1 MRVTTK
7 VGVGGLSPR
16 ALDETARCSSSA
28 LSSLADWQEE
38 ARPATFPFRP
48 IVRHYQAVGRGH
60 VDAELVKALRVLAEQ
75 GRPRGGR
82 GGRAADGLILSSW
95 LPCTFDQEDGDY
107 DSYGAIRLLHRVA
120 ETAAGG
126 PDTGLDLQQVALL
139 ADLLAFEAV
148 AAAGQER
155 RSPQE
160 VRLRACLRALARAG
174 ELAPGAAGVTARFPP
189 APAADRAGELALLAL
204 DAVPPAVR
212 LAAEITLLPMTPLH
226 DEVMFIRSIQVFE
239 LVYRQ
244 VARCLERA
252 VAALAGGDA
261 AAATA
266 EVRDAGARVA
276 ATGSLYRVLT
286 TMPKESF
293 ALIRSSTDGRSAI
306 QSRAYREVERLSA
319 PLPTEQLPMELL
331 RLDER
336 PRPGRSLQEEY
347 LAAGAGPP
355 LDGLAAAMAGLDEAW
370 QAMKRTHWGITLK
383 IIGRVP
389 GTGGSSGADYL
400 REAAERPLFPAL
412 SPGGRHA

>member
-28 LSSLADWQEE
+28 LSSLADWEEE

-95 LPCTFDQEDGDY
+95 LPCTFDQDDGDY

-139 ADLLAFEAV
+139 ADLLAFETV

-266 EVRDAGARVA
+266 EVRDAGAREGRDPGA
-276 ATGSLYRVLT
+276 RRV
-286 TMPKESF
+286 
-293 ALIRSSTDGRSAI
+293 GR
-306 QSRAYREVERLSA
+306 
-319 PLPTEQLPMELL
+319 
-331 RLDER
+331 ER
-336 PRPGRSLQEEY
+336 PHR
-347 LAAGAGPP
+347 
-355 LDGLAAAMAGLDEAW
+355 
-370 QAMKRTHWGITLK
+370 
-383 IIGRVP
+383 
-389 GTGGSSGADYL
+389 
-400 REAAERPLFPAL
+400 
-412 SPGGRHA
+412 